1 VQVIDGAAGLPQ
13 TYAITDMC
21 RVYAVTSRALRHYEA
36 LGLLAPRRRG
46 RQRIYDEAQRDLI
59 ELIVRWRT
67 WRLPLSKIRRLLDL
81 RQRQAHD
88 PEARR
93 RTRDLLAAHLV
104 HLRGEQAS
112 LAAVVAAA
120 EAELRDLE
128 RVPTRDHGAPPRV
141 DQAHFASAAAR
152 RATT

>member
-13 TYAITDMC
+13 TYSITDMC
-21 RVYAVTSRALRHYEA
+21 RVFAVTARALRHYEA

-46 RQRIYDEAQRDLI
+46 RQRVYDEVQRDLI

-93 RTRDLLAAHLV
+93 RMRDLLAAHLE
-104 HLRGEQAS
+104 HLRGEQARP
-112 LAAVVAAA
+112 AAVIAAA
-120 EAELRDLE
+120 EVELRGLD
-128 RVPTRDHGAPPRV
+128 RVLGGSPRV
-141 DQAHFASAAAR
+141 GRARFASAPAR
-152 RATT
+152 RARA